1 MCLLVKVS
9 PAEVCGCL
17 GVCVYLQQFPY
28 CSTDRQE
35 YMFNSNGNTNVSA
48 SESFLSVLKAG
59 VRGGKEVDLK
69 GSQNTLLVF

>member
-1 MCLLVKVS
+1 
-9 PAEVCGCL
+9 
-17 GVCVYLQQFPY
+17 
-28 CSTDRQE
+28 
-35 YMFNSNGNTNVSA
+35 MFNSNGNTNVSA